1 MNQDPPDTEPTS
13 PDSSDVHRLRVGER
27 DFVLVGTAHIS
38 RESVDLVREVIA
50 EERPDTVCI
59 ELDSQR
65 FEALRNEKRWESLD
79 LREIIRN
86 RQLAQLIA
94 SLTLSSYQRRLGLQL
109 GVTPGSELL
118 EAARA
123 AEELQ
128 IPIEL
133 CDRDVRITLRRAW
146 AAVSWWRKAMLLAT
160 IAASAFDTPELSE
173 EELRRIRQR
182 DVLSELMREL
192 GDAMPAL
199 KKVLIDERDAFLAE
213 KIRRV
218 SGNRIV
224 AVVGAGHVEGMLAA
238 LEDARDVDLEEINQ
252 IPPVSSG
259 WKWFGWGIPALIL
272 GSITWIGI
280 TRGAEAAGSN
290 ALYWFLAN
298 AIPTG
303 LGAILALAHPA
314 TIAGA
319 ALAAP
324 FTSLTPLIGAG
335 YVAAFLQAW
344 TCPPTVRDFQT
355 VGDDLSRWR
364 RWWSSRLL
372 RIFLVFLLTT
382 LGSVVGTWVGGI
394 EIARNLF

>member
-1 MNQDPPDTEPTS
+1 MSQDPPDAEARDES
-13 PDSSDVHRLRVGER
+13 SSDIYRLKVGER
-27 DFVLVGTAHIS
+27 EFILVGTAHIS
-38 RESVDLVREVIA
+38 QESVDLVRNVIA
-50 EERPDTVCI
+50 SEHPDTVCI
-59 ELDSQR
+59 ELDIQR
-65 FEALRNEKRWESLD
+65 FEALRHEQRWASLD
-79 LREIIRN
+79 LRDIIRE
-86 RQLAQLIA
+86 RQLSQLIA
-94 SLTLSSYQRRLGLQL
+94 SLILSSYQRRLGLQL

-118 EAARA
+118 AAAKA
-123 AEELQ
+123 AEELD
-128 IPIEL
+128 IPVEL

-146 AAVSWWRKAMLLAT
+146 AAVSWWRKALLVT
-160 IAASAFDTPELSE
+160 SLAASAFETPELSE
-173 EELRRIRQR
+173 EELRRIRQQ

-213 KIRRV
+213 KIRAA

-238 LEDARDVDLEEINQ
+238 LRDSREVDLEQINEL
-252 IPPVSSG
+252 PTVSPG
-259 WKWFGWGIPALIL
+259 WKWVGWGIPALIL

-280 TRGAEAAGSN
+280 TRGVEAAGSN

-303 LGAILALAHPA
+303 VGGILALAHPA
-314 TIAGA
+314 TIAAA

-335 YVAAFLQAW
+335 YVAAFVQAW
-344 TCPPTVRDFQT
+344 IRPPTVRDFQT
-355 VGDDLSRWR
+355 VGDDLSNWR

-382 LGSVVGTWVGGI
+382 FGSVIGTWVGGVEVI
-394 EIARNLF
+394 SNLF

>member
-146 AAVSWWRKAMLLAT
+146 AAVSWWRKAMLLTT

-238 LEDARDVDLEEINQ
+238 LADARDVDLEEINQ

-259 WKWFGWGIPALIL
+259 WKWFGWGVPALIL

-303 LGAILALAHPA
+303 LGGILALAHPA
-314 TIAGA
+314 TIVGA

-324 FTSLTPLIGAG
+324 FTSLTPLVGAG

-355 VGDDLSRWR
+355 VGDDLSHWR

-382 LGSVVGTWVGGI
+382 LGSVIGTWVGGV
-394 EIARNLF
+394 EVVSNLF

>member
-1 MNQDPPDTEPTS
+1 MTQDPPDAKSANPN
-13 PDSSDVHRLRVGER
+13 SSDVHRLRVGER

-59 ELDSQR
+59 ELDTQR
-65 FEALRNEKRWESLD
+65 FEALRNEKRWEALD

-86 RQLAQLIA
+86 RQLAQLIS
-94 SLTLSSYQRRLGLQL
+94 SLILSSYQRRLGMQL

-118 EAARA
+118 EAARV

-173 EELRRIRQR
+173 EELRRIRQQ

-192 GDAMPAL
+192 GEAMPAL

-218 SGNRIV
+218 PGSRIV
-224 AVVGAGHVEGMLAA
+224 A
-238 LEDARDVDLEEINQ
+238 R
-252 IPPVSSG
+252 
-259 WKWFGWGIPALIL
+259 
-272 GSITWIGI
+272 
-280 TRGAEAAGSN
+280 
-290 ALYWFLAN
+290 
-298 AIPTG
+298 
-303 LGAILALAHPA
+303 
-314 TIAGA
+314 
-319 ALAAP
+319 
-324 FTSLTPLIGAG
+324 
-335 YVAAFLQAW
+335 
-344 TCPPTVRDFQT
+344 
-355 VGDDLSRWR
+355 
-364 RWWSSRLL
+364 
-372 RIFLVFLLTT
+372 
-382 LGSVVGTWVGGI
+382 
-394 EIARNLF
+394 